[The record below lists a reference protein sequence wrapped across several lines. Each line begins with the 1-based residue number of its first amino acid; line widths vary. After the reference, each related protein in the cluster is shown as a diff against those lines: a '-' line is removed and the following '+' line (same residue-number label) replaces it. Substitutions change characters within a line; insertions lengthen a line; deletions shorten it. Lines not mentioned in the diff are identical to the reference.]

1 MMKRELSKLIAQK
14 IIPVMI
20 LLFLVVNSFLFVMQ
34 SGEMKDIS
42 DCYSLPRSTLVEA
55 GNTDYPMI
63 PGFEVP
69 VSYENEAL
77 KRIEQAEQYQNWRES
92 YIGEMQI
99 KISSGMFGEE
109 NSTFVKEMERAIT
122 IYDKLDG
129 IEVQPVNQIT
139 AEAVLSF
146 PVSFLIALLAGFSSA
161 IILFF
166 QERADGMHAMLKT
179 MKGFRKLFIQKG
191 CAVLFVTWFTFLLLV
206 IAQWTIASVWL
217 GVPHLFE
224 PIQSVYGYHTVP
236 FTLNVLSY
244 SLLCYGWQLF
254 LLLAVVFFIGLVVC
268 SLDHYGTIALCIGI
282 FVVLSWLAGSST
294 NIWIDSL
301 SIFTLYD
308 APYFFSHDFILPLFG
323 LLLPQHIFCLLYVIL
338 TGCMCGYGAYHF
350 YCVKSFGA
358 KEKNNGWM
366 NRLRFAKS
374 LASFERQRFWK
385 HSVAAFVLVIATG
398 IEIYRSLSFVYYPSA
413 EMFAYQRYSE
423 VLSGERSAEKEAY
436 LKQEEERLIEVS
448 SSGNPETVN
457 ETGLMR
463 AKNQYEILTD
473 DMPYVYLD
481 GFSYWSGITAKEY
494 RFLSSVI
501 AVIASILVFSLY
513 CAMEDE
519 TGMVMLENA
528 YGKQKDI
535 CICKTRNVLFYSL
548 LLTTGL
554 FIPFV
559 FRIHS
564 IVPFDNLLYPACSL
578 SSFSAL
584 PEWLP
589 FLVIFIMQYL
599 LLFTLICS
607 VFFSISFM
615 NRYVHKTGYLI
626 ICGSSFYFI
635 VLIVWWLLM
644 HLS

>member
-1 MMKRELSKLIAQK
+1 MKRELSKLIAQK
-14 IIPVMI
+14 VIPVMGV
-20 LLFLVVNSFLFVMQ
+20 LFLVVNSFLFIVQ
-34 SGEMKDIS
+34 NQDMKEIG
-42 DCYSLPRSTLVEA
+42 DCYSLPRSELVEA

-63 PGFEVP
+63 PGFEAP
-69 VSYENEAL
+69 VSYESEAL
-77 KRIEQAEQYQNWRES
+77 KRIEQAEQYQEWRKS
-92 YIGEMQI
+92 YVGEMQL
-99 KISSGMFGEE
+99 KISSGLFGEE
-109 NSTFVKEMERAIT
+109 NSTSVKEMERAIT

-129 IEVQPVNQIT
+129 IEVQPINQIT

-146 PVSFLIALLAGFSSA
+146 PVPFLFALLACVSSA
-161 IILFF
+161 IILFV
-166 QERADGMHAMLKT
+166 QERTDGMHALLKT
-179 MKGFRKLFIQKG
+179 MKGFRKLFAQKAG
-191 CAVLFVTWFTFLLLV
+191 TVLFVTWFTFLLLV
-206 IAQWTIASVWL
+206 IAQWAIASVWL
-217 GVPHLFE
+217 GVPHLFV

-254 LLLAVVFFIGLVVC
+254 LLLAIVFFIVLVV
-268 SLDHYGTIALCIGI
+268 SSMDHYGTIALCIGI
-282 FVVLSWLAGSST
+282 FVMLSWFAGSST
-294 NIWIDSL
+294 VIWIDSL

-308 APYFFSHDFILPLFG
+308 APFFFSHDFVLPFFG
-323 LLLPQHIFCLLYVIL
+323 ALLPQHIFCLLYVIL
-338 TGCMCGYGAYHF
+338 IGCMCGYGAYHF

-358 KEKNNGWM
+358 KERNHGLM
-366 NRLRFAKS
+366 NRLRFGKT

-385 HSVAAFVLVIATG
+385 HSAAAFVLVIATG

-413 EMFAYQRYSE
+413 EMMSYQRYSE
-423 VLSGERSAEKEAY
+423 VLSGERSAEKEAF
-436 LKQEEERLIEVS
+436 LIQEEERLMEVS

-457 ETGLMR
+457 EAGFMR
-463 AKNQYEILTD
+463 AKNQYEMLAD

-501 AVIASILVFSLY
+501 AVLASILVFSLY

-535 CICKTRNVLFYSL
+535 LICKIRNVIFFSL

-554 FIPFV
+554 FMPFV

-564 IVPFDNLLYPACSL
+564 IVPFDNLLYPICSL
-578 SSFSAL
+578 SLFSAL

-589 FLVIFIMQYL
+589 FLVIFIMQYM
-599 LLFTLICS
+599 LLFALICS
-607 VFFSISFM
+607 VFFSISLM

-626 ICGSSFYFI
+626 ICGSAFYFI
-635 VLIVWWLLM
+635 VLLVWWLMM
-644 HLS
+644 HIY

>member
-1 MMKRELSKLIAQK
+1 MKRELSKLIAQK
-14 IIPVMI
+14 IIPVMVV
-20 LLFLVVNSFLFVMQ
+20 LFLVVNSFLFIVQ
-34 SGEMKDIS
+34 NQDMKAIG

-63 PGFEVP
+63 PGFEAP
-69 VSYENEAL
+69 VSYESEAL
-77 KRIEQAEQYQNWRES
+77 KRIEQAEQYQDWRES
-92 YIGEMQI
+92 YVGEMQL
-99 KISSGMFGEE
+99 KISSGLFGEE
-109 NSTFVKEMERAIT
+109 NSTSVKEMERAIT

-146 PVSFLIALLAGFSSA
+146 PVPFLFALLACVSSA

-166 QERADGMHAMLKT
+166 QERTDGMHALLKT
-179 MKGFRKLFIQKG
+179 MKGFRKLFAQKAG
-191 CAVLFVTWFTFLLLV
+191 TVLFVTWFTFLLLV
-206 IAQWTIASVWL
+206 ITQWTIASFWL
-217 GVPHLFE
+217 GVPYLLE
-224 PIQSVYGYHTVP
+224 PIQSVFGYHTVP

-244 SLLCYGWQLF
+244 SLLCYGWQL
-254 LLLAVVFFIGLVVC
+254 LLLLTVVFFTVLVV
-268 SLDHYGTIALCIGI
+268 SSMDHYGTIALCIGI
-282 FVVLSWLAGSST
+282 FVVLGWLTGSST
-294 NIWIDSL
+294 MIWIDSL

-308 APYFFSHDFILPLFG
+308 APYFFSHDFVLPLFG
-323 LLLPQHIFCLLYVIL
+323 LLLPQNIFCLLYVIL
-338 TGCMCGYGAYHF
+338 IGCICGYGAYHF

-358 KEKNNGWM
+358 KERNHGLM
-366 NRLRFAKS
+366 NKLRFGKS

-385 HSVAAFVLVIATG
+385 HSAAAFVLVIAAG

-413 EMFAYQRYSE
+413 GMMSYLRYSE
-423 VLSGERSAEKEAY
+423 VLSGEKSAEKEAY
-436 LKQEEERLIEVS
+436 LMQEEERLMEAS

-457 ETGLMR
+457 EAGFMR
-463 AKNQYEILTD
+463 AKNQYEMSAD

-481 GFSYWSGITAKEY
+481 GFSYWFSMTSKEY

-501 AVIASILVFSLY
+501 AAIASILVFSLY

-535 CICKTRNVLFYSL
+535 RLCKIKNVLFYSL

-554 FIPFV
+554 FMPFA

-578 SSFSAL
+578 PLFSAL
-584 PEWLP
+584 PEWVP
-589 FLVIFIMQYL
+589 FLVIFVVQYL
-599 LLFTLICS
+599 LLFALTCS

-615 NRYVHKTGYLI
+615 KRYAHKTGYLI
-626 ICGSSFYFI
+626 ICGSAFYF
-635 VLIVWWLLM
+635 VLLLVWWLLM
-644 HLS
+644 HL

>member
-1 MMKRELSKLIAQK
+1 MKRELLKLIAQK
-14 IIPVMI
+14 IIPVMA
-20 LLFLVVNSFLFVMQ
+20 LLFLVVNSFPFIVQ
-34 SGEMKDIS
+34 NQDMKAIG

-63 PGFEVP
+63 PGFEAP
-69 VSYENEAL
+69 VSYESEAL
-77 KRIEQAEQYQNWRES
+77 KRIEQAEQYQEWRKS
-92 YIGEMQI
+92 YIGEMLL
-99 KISSGMFGEE
+99 KISSGLFGEE
-109 NSTFVKEMERAIT
+109 NSTSVKEMKRAIT

-139 AEAVLSF
+139 AEAALSF
-146 PVSFLIALLAGFSSA
+146 PVPFLFALLAGFSSA

-166 QERADGMHAMLKT
+166 QERTDGMHALLKT
-179 MKGFRKLFIQKG
+179 MKGFRKLFAQKTG
-191 CAVLFVTWFTFLLLV
+191 TVLFVTWFTFLLLV
-206 IAQWTIASVWL
+206 ITQWTIASFWL
-217 GVPHLFE
+217 GVPHLLE
-224 PIQSVYGYHTVP
+224 PIQSVFGYHTVP

-244 SLLCYGWQLF
+244 SLLCYGWQL
-254 LLLAVVFFIGLVVC
+254 LLLLTVVFFTVLVV
-268 SLDHYGTIALCIGI
+268 SSMDHYGTMALCIGI
-282 FVVLSWLAGSST
+282 FVVLGWLTGSST
-294 NIWIDSL
+294 MIWIDSL

-308 APYFFSHDFILPLFG
+308 APYFFSHDFVLPLFG
-323 LLLPQHIFCLLYVIL
+323 LLLPQNIFCLLYVIL
-338 TGCMCGYGAYHF
+338 IGCMCGYGAYHF

-358 KEKNNGWM
+358 KERNHGLM
-366 NRLRFAKS
+366 NKLRFGKS

-385 HSVAAFVLVIATG
+385 HSAAAFVLVIAAG

-413 EMFAYQRYSE
+413 GMMSYLRYSE
-423 VLSGERSAEKEAY
+423 VLSGEKSAEKEAY
-436 LKQEEERLIEVS
+436 LMQEEERLMEAS

-457 ETGLMR
+457 EAGFMR
-463 AKNQYEILTD
+463 AKNQYEMSAD

-481 GFSYWSGITAKEY
+481 GFSYWFSMTSKEY

-501 AVIASILVFSLY
+501 AAIASILVFSLY

-535 CICKTRNVLFYSL
+535 RLCKIKNVLFYSL

-554 FIPFV
+554 FMPFA

-578 SSFSAL
+578 SLFSAL
-584 PEWLP
+584 PEWVP
-589 FLVIFIMQYL
+589 FLVIFVVQYL
-599 LLFTLICS
+599 LLFALTCS

-615 NRYVHKTGYLI
+615 KRYAHKTGYLI
-626 ICGSSFYFI
+626 ICGSAFYFA
-635 VLIVWWLLM
+635 LLLVWWLLM
-644 HLS
+644 HL

>member
-1 MMKRELSKLIAQK
+1 MKRELTKLIAQK

-20 LLFLVVNSFLFVMQ
+20 LLFLVVNSFVFVMQ
-34 SGEMKDIS
+34 NQEMKDIS

-69 VSYENEAL
+69 VSYENESL
-77 KRIEQAEQYQNWRES
+77 KRIKQAEQYQDWRES

-99 KISSGMFGEE
+99 KISSGLFGEE
-109 NSTFVKEMERAIT
+109 NSISVKEMERAIT
-122 IYDKLDG
+122 IYEKLEG

-146 PVSFLIALLAGFSSA
+146 PVPFLFALLAGFSSA

-166 QERADGMHAMLKT
+166 QERTDGMHAMLKT
-179 MKGFRKLFIQKG
+179 MKGFRKLFAQKAG
-191 CAVLFVTWFTFLLLV
+191 TVLFVTWFTFLLLV
-206 IAQWTIASVWL
+206 IAQWMIASVWL
-217 GVPHLFE
+217 GVPHLLE

-254 LLLAVVFFIGLVVC
+254 LLLAVIFFIVLVV
-268 SLDHYGTIALCIGI
+268 SSMDHYGTIALCFGTVI
-282 FVVLSWLAGSST
+282 VLSWLAASST
-294 NIWIDSL
+294 RIWIDSL

-308 APYFFSHDFILPLFG
+308 APFFFSHDFVLPFFG
-323 LLLPQHIFCLLYVIL
+323 ALLPQHIFCLLYVIL

-358 KEKNNGWM
+358 KERNHGLM
-366 NRLRFAKS
+366 NRLRFGKT

-385 HSVAAFVLVIATG
+385 HSAAAFVLVIATG

-413 EMFAYQRYSE
+413 EMMSYQRYSE
-423 VLSGERSAEKEAY
+423 VLSGEKNAEKEAF
-436 LKQEEERLIEVS
+436 LIQEEERLMEVS

-457 ETGLMR
+457 EAGFMR
-463 AKNQYEILTD
+463 AKNQYEMLAD

-494 RFLSSVI
+494 RFLSSII

-519 TGMVMLENA
+519 TSMMMLENA
-528 YGKQKDI
+528 YRKQKDI
-535 CICKTRNVLFYSL
+535 RLCKIRNVIFFSL

-554 FIPFV
+554 FMPFV

-578 SSFSAL
+578 SLFSAL
-584 PEWLP
+584 SEWLP

-599 LLFTLICS
+599 LLFALICS
-607 VFFSISFM
+607 VFFSISLM

-626 ICGSSFYFI
+626 ICGSAFYFI
-635 VLIVWWLLM
+635 VLLVWWLMM
-644 HLS
+644 HIY